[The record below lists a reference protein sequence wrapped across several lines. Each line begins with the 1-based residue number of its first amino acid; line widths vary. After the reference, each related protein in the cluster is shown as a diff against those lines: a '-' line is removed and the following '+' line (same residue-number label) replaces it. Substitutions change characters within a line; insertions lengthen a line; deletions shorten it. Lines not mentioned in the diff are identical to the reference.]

1 MILKEQLEEWES
13 IYSEIK
19 HPYTE
24 KNRSFLLFRIGLSL
38 LLLSVTIIVLM
49 DILEVVAKTFTA
61 FSMMNPLHLANIRLW
76 VLVFFI
82 GLVLFSLGIHYRK
95 KW

>member
-1 MILKEQLEEWES
+1 MILKEQLEAWEK
-13 IYSEIK
+13 IYQEVK

-38 LLLSVTIIVLM
+38 LMLCLSMLVLM
-49 DILEVVAKTFTA
+49 DVLEIVAKSFATFSYMT
-61 FSMMNPLHLANIRLW
+61 PLALARLQFW
-76 VLVFFI
+76 
-82 GLVLFSLGIHYRK
+82 LVLLLLGMVLLFLGIHYRK